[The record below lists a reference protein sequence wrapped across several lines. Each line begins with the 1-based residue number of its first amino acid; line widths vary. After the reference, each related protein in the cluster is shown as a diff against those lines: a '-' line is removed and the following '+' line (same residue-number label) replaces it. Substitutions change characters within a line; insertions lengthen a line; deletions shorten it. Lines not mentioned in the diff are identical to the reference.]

1 MSKKLPNPIKRKQ
14 YLTYMNYAAT
24 GEGCTFEL
32 NVCFADTKAEAIKA
46 HLDRFQY
53 DNQSRAY
60 FSVGVMVVPLK
71 SKKAKEIIE
80 QRFVLG
86 EGLHKSLVKCG
97 IECYFKYYVNA
108 S

>member
-1 MSKKLPNPIKRKQ
+1 
-14 YLTYMNYAAT
+14 MNYAAT